1 MADSFETMATA
12 LTTEEAK
19 DLLVRYFRLCSEG
32 PWEWT
37 EENQQE
43 VGSIID
49 SIVYRMQLHERD
61 IQLLEERLDDLEERL
76 DNMNEALENLYF
88 GGRKGK

>member
-1 MADSFETMATA
+1 MTDTLDAIGAELTMK
-12 LTTEEAK
+12 EAK
-19 DLLVRYFRLCSEG
+19 DLLVWYFRLCSEG

-43 VGSIID
+43 VESVID
-49 SIVYRMQLHERD
+49 SIVYRMQLHEAD
-61 IQLLEERLDDLEERL
+61 IQRLEERLDDLEERL